1 MIISASRRTDIPAC
15 FSDWF
20 YNRIKEGIVKTRNPF
35 NFYQV
40 NQVNLNPED
49 ITCIVFWTKNA
60 EPMISRLELISEYN
74 YYFQYTLTAYPK
86 AFEPNLP
93 SLEERINT
101 FIHLSKIIGR
111 DRIIW
116 RYDPILLTPD
126 IDIRFHEKM
135 FMEIARFLSKYTFR
149 CIISFIDMYNTTK
162 KNTEG
167 LNIIE
172 TSDMQ
177 NRSVAEALVPIAR
190 HYDLELHTCSERINL
205 EDLGISHGR
214 CIDDKLISK
223 LTKTN
228 YKGSKDP
235 SQREECGCIKS
246 FDIGVYNTCHNGCR
260 YCYATRSYA
269 TARKNQSLHNP
280 NSAFL
285 LGEATP
291 RDNVKNRYVDKQMYL
306 KL

>member
-20 YNRIKEGIVKTRNPF
+20 YNRIKEGVVKTRNPY

-49 ITCIVFWTKNA
+49 IKCIVFWTKNA
-60 EPMISRLELISEYN
+60 EPMISRLQLISDYS

-86 AFEPNLP
+86 IYEPNLP
-93 SLEERINT
+93 SLEERIDT
-101 FIHLSKIIGR
+101 FVHLSRIIGR

-116 RYDPILLTPD
+116 RYDPILLTSD
-126 IDIRFHEKM
+126 IDIIFHKKM
-135 FMEIARFLSKYTFR
+135 FMKLAKYLSKYTFR
-149 CIISFIDMYNTTK
+149 CIISFIDMYSNTK
-162 KNTEG
+162 RNTQG
-167 LNIIE
+167 LNIYE
-172 TSDMQ
+172 TNDLQ
-177 NRSVAEALVPIAR
+177 NRNIAEALVPIAR

-205 EDLGISHGR
+205 EDIGISHGR

-223 LTKTN
+223 LTKFN
-228 YKGSKDP
+228 YQESKDP

-246 FDIGVYNTCHNGCR
+246 FDIGVYNTCSHGCR
-260 YCYATRSYA
+260 YCYATRNHASVQ
-269 TARKNQSLHNP
+269 KNKLLHDP

-285 LGEATP
+285 LGEESAK
-291 RDNVKNRYVDKQMYL
+291 DNVKIRYVDKQMYL